1 MRDIFTCIV
10 NNVETDYNVTC
21 LPETVETVAGIYG
34 PTLQSTFE
42 MPYSLK
48 QCKSYQFVIN
58 TGVVDYYSKL
68 LLSFPHAKYNF
79 KCIMCFNKLYDK
91 GPEMWDLSFF
101 KEEVNLYW
109 FMFIVGDFRPVVET
123 TVQST
128 LSSTPDSTTVSY
140 QGIAYY

>member
-48 QCKSYQFVIN
+48 QCKSYQLTVIN
-58 TGVVDYYSKL
+58 TGVVDYYSKP
-68 LLSFPHAKYNF
+68 LLSFPHAKYSC

-91 GPEMWDLSFF
+91 GPEM
-101 KEEVNLYW
+101 
-109 FMFIVGDFRPVVET
+109 
-123 TVQST
+123 
-128 LSSTPDSTTVSY
+128 
-140 QGIAYY
+140 